1 MTITPLDIQQ
11 KRFRQGWRGFD
22 KSEVDGF
29 LNLVASEVECLNREL
44 NDLREDYNRQS
55 RLLEEHRSR
64 EQAIKETMVTAQK
77 VTDEITENA
86 KKEAQI
92 ILGQAELE
100 SERLLE
106 RAQER
111 LSDLLTDIS
120 ELKRQRAQFLSQL
133 KGLVDTHNKLIE
145 IAEEEEA
152 QPKVE
157 SNIAVMRRPQSSSR
171 LDSDE
176 SASESSE
183 NSERV
188 RTSNA

>member
-1 MTITPLDIQQ
+1 MSITPLDIQQ
-11 KRFRQGWRGFD
+11 KRFRLGWRGFE

-29 LNLVASEVECLNREL
+29 LNLVASEVECLNRDLRE
-44 NDLREDYNRQS
+44 LREDYNRQN
-55 RLLEEHRSR
+55 RMLEEHRSR

-106 RAQER
+106 SAQER

-120 ELKRQRAQFLSQL
+120 ELKRQRVQFLSQL
-133 KGLVDTHNKLIE
+133 NGLIDTHKKLIE

-157 SNIAVMRRPQSSSR
+157 SNIAIMRRPQASSR
-171 LDSDE
+171 GE
-176 SASESSE
+176 SEDGVDANEGAERTRSSKG
-183 NSERV
+183 
-188 RTSNA
+188 